1 MRETLMKTSYLFLSL
16 CACAGPLLADPLT
29 QADREE
35 LRERLKAIQE
45 GAQAHQ
51 EKRFASAVEDFRAA
65 LQNEDAAMALY
76 LKCVEQADFIE
87 QQKRGQ
93 DFRDWKRDN
102 EGRLKNPAFRQALRF
117 QLNWLA
123 LSMRAAARP
132 AEVAKLA
139 PEAQDAL
146 RAIFAN
152 AKSLAGQR
160 ELLSRSVFD
169 SVFARTYNISESK
182 LKNWPSSPMQVGA
195 IFDQVIMPP
204 LRKPDSLPAL
214 SAAWD
219 SRIQME
225 AARVEEFSGNNDE
238 PNGLTRRETVSP
250 EMATFRE
257 EALPQ
262 LQWRKQVDLFQCG
275 DQRAAAL
282 RMLSH
287 INDNLTNPNAPTWI
301 EEFQQL
307 ANPQA
312 SPAEG
317 GAKTTPSE

>member
-1 MRETLMKTSYLFLSL
+1 MRLSHLLLSL

-29 QADREE
+29 QADLEE

-45 GAQAHQ
+45 GAQSFQ
-51 EKRFASAVEDFRAA
+51 EKRFESAADDFRAA

-76 LKCVEQADFIE
+76 LKCVEKVDFIE
-87 QQKRGQ
+87 QQKKGQ

-123 LSMRAAARP
+123 LTMRASARP

-139 PEAQDAL
+139 PEAQESL
-146 RAIFAN
+146 KSIFTN
-152 AKSLAGQR
+152 AKSLSGQR
-160 ELLSRSVFD
+160 EILSRSVFD
-169 SVFARTYNISESK
+169 SVFARAYKISESK
-182 LKNWPSSPMQVGA
+182 LEKWPSSPLQVAA
-195 IFDQVIMPP
+195 IFDQIIMPP
-204 LRKPDSLPAL
+204 LRKPDSLASL

-219 SRIQME
+219 SRIMME

-238 PNGLTRRETVSP
+238 PNGLTRRETISP
-250 EMATFRE
+250 EMATFRA
-257 EALPQ
+257 EALPE

-287 INDNLTNPNAPTWI
+287 INDNLTNANAPTWI
-301 EEFQQL
+301 EEFQQIV
-307 ANPQA
+307 NP
-312 SPAEG
+312 E
-317 GAKTTPSE
+317 AKAAAGSDKKAPTN

>member
-1 MRETLMKTSYLFLSL
+1 MKCSYLLLLLFVFS
-16 CACAGPLLADPLT
+16 GPLLADPLT

-51 EKRFASAVEDFRAA
+51 EKRFASAADDFREA

-87 QQKRGQ
+87 QQKKGQ
-93 DFRDWKRDN
+93 DFRDWKRNN
-102 EGRLKNPAFRQALRF
+102 EDRLKNPAFRQALRF
-117 QLNWLA
+117 QLNWLV

-139 PEAQDAL
+139 PEAQEAL

-152 AKSLAGQR
+152 AKNLSGQR
-160 ELLSRSVFD
+160 ELLSRSVFE
-169 SVFARTYNISESK
+169 SVFARTYKVSESK
-182 LKNWPSSPMQVGA
+182 LKNWPSSPLQVAA
-195 IFDQVIMPP
+195 IFDQIIMPP

-219 SRIQME
+219 TRIQME
-225 AARVEEFSGNNDE
+225 AARVEEFFGGDDE

-257 EALPQ
+257 EVLPQ
-262 LQWRKQVDLFQCG
+262 LHWRKQVDLFQCG

-282 RMLSH
+282 RMLTH
-287 INDNLTNPNAPTWI
+287 INDNLTTPNAPSWI

-307 ANPQA
+307 VNPEVK
-312 SPAEG
+312 PIEG
-317 GAKTTPSE
+317 GAKPAPTP